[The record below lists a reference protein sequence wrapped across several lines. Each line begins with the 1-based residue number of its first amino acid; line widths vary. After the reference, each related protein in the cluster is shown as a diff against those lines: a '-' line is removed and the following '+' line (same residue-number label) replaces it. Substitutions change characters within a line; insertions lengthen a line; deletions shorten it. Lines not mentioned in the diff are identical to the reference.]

1 MSSNKLKQVA
11 NGQGSTVQDAEATP
25 GPVNMPAF
33 PDIRINGLP
42 VPPQFNIKW
51 VESMKDTVKL
61 RPDDIWVVTYPK
73 SGTTWTQQ
81 IVRLIIN
88 RGKEDGLKITDAVP
102 WVEGFTSI
110 PAIGFKYHVD
120 IEKMASP
127 RAFKSHFP
135 YGMMPCGLPSST
147 SGRYIYVVR
156 NPRDVAVSFFHQYRS
171 LPFYPHYE
179 WEDFFEKFLK
189 GDVDF
194 GDYFDHILSWWSHKD
209 DDNVL
214 LLKYEDMKK
223 DLPTAVAAIA
233 KFIGQDISKE
243 LVEEIAHRTTFEN
256 MKKDSSANY
265 EWRNSKVLKPTR
277 TDFMRKGI
285 VGDWKNYFT
294 PEQIARLDAVYDS
307 KLRKTGIELE
317 FQ

>member
-1 MSSNKLKQVA
+1 MSSNKLEQVA
-11 NGQGSTVQDAEATP
+11 NGQGSSVKDAEATP
-25 GPVNMPAF
+25 PMPAF
-33 PDIRINGLP
+33 PDISINGLP
-42 VPPQFNIKW
+42 VPPQFNTKW
-51 VESMKDTVKL
+51 IESMKDAVKL

-81 IVRLIIN
+81 IVRLIFN
-88 RGKEDGLKITDAVP
+88 GGKDDGVKVTDAVP

-120 IEKMASP
+120 IKKMASP

-147 SGRYIYVVR
+147 PGKYIYVVR
-156 NPRDVAVSFFHQYRS
+156 NPRDVAVSFFHHYCT

-179 WEDFFEKFLK
+179 WEDFFEKFLE

-194 GDYFDHILSWWSHKD
+194 GDYFDHVLSWWTHKD

-214 LLKYEDMKK
+214 FLKYEDMKK
-223 DLPTAVAAIA
+223 DLPSAVAAIA

-243 LVEEIAHRTTFEN
+243 LLEEIAHRTTFEN

-265 EWRNSKVLKPTR
+265 EWRNSKVLKPTG

-294 PEQIARLDAVYDS
+294 PEQVARLDAVYDS
-307 KLRKTGIELE
+307 KLKKTGIDLE